1 MSRLVLLLALATAAC
16 AVAPDDAA
24 AVRLGSARQSIV
36 NGTPS
41 TSADDAV
48 VRLDLGGGLCTGTL
62 IAPNLVI
69 TARHCVANIDE
80 STECG
85 SFGANL
91 DPTTIAVS
99 LGATATG
106 TAPVAHGKQVFTET
120 QTSGCGF
127 DLGLLLLDRDVPG
140 AKVANIRLTA
150 LTTGEAAETI
160 GYGEDGNGQLTAGR
174 FTRSGLT
181 VENVGPDTFQWQSA
195 AGTSLSVTVAAG
207 EIVTGESTC
216 FGDSGGPLLD
226 AQGAVIGVTSRGI
239 DQLCV
244 DRPSIYS
251 GTAVH
256 AALIKTA
263 AQASGHELGQTTPS
277 TTTTTPTGSTTSSSG
292 GDPGNADESD
302 PSSSS
307 SSARS
312 IPTGTLASSGC
323 SASSKHQSDPVL
335 AAFVLA
341 AALVALSRRR
351 ALLRSPR

>member
-1 MSRLVLLLALATAAC
+1 MSRIVLLLALATAAC

-24 AVRLGSARQSIV
+24 AVRLGSSRQSIV
-36 NGTPS
+36 KGTPS
-41 TSADDAV
+41 TTNDDAV

-85 SFGANL
+85 TFGANL

-99 LGATATG
+99 LGATASG
-106 TAPVAHGKQVFTET
+106 TSPAAHGKQVFTET

-127 DLGLLLLDRDVPG
+127 DLGLLLLDQDIAG
-140 AKVANIRLTA
+140 AKVANVRLTT
-150 LTTGEAAETI
+150 LTQGEAAETI
-160 GYGEDGNGQLTAGR
+160 GYGEDGSGQLTAGR
-174 FTRSGLT
+174 FTKTGLT
-181 VENVGPDTFQWQSA
+181 VEDVGPATFQWQSA
-195 AGTSLSVTVAAG
+195 AGTSLPVTVAAG

-239 DQLCV
+239 DELCV
-244 DRPSIYS
+244 DRPSIFS

-263 AQASGHELGQTTPS
+263 AQASGHELGQTSTPS
-277 TTTTTPTGSTTSSSG
+277 TTPTTPTGTTSSSG
-292 GDPGNADESD
+292 GDPSTADESD
-302 PSSSS
+302 PASSASSSR
-307 SSARS
+307 AL
-312 IPTGTLASSGC
+312 PTGTLASSGC

-335 AAFVLA
+335 VGFVLA
-341 AALVALSRRR
+341 AALLALGRRR
-351 ALLRSPR
+351 ALVRAPR